1 MINILKNRTFLLFFS
16 GNIISLIGFGFN
28 LIAISWLVL
37 DKTGSEIILGK
48 IIASATIPG
57 LVIAIFTGYIID
69 KMNRK
74 YLLVILDI
82 FRIFII
88 TMFLLYLNFY
98 DFKISLLYPVVFLMG
113 IGNSLFWS
121 TAQAFT
127 QEIVSRDDYFNANK
141 LLSASYQIGSI
152 IGAALGGFIVH
163 IFDPFV
169 ALWINVLTYI
179 ISGAL
184 IYLAPYK
191 YSKKNDIT
199 NLQLKTIFK
208 GFVFLKKRNDISFL
222 SMTTVLSD
230 VAIWG
235 SLSVLTISI
244 SIEIFNK
251 GSWGYGVLDGFYG
264 IGALVSVFFL
274 SFICKFLNRKNVLLI
289 CYFLAS
295 TSLILSIRM
304 PNIYIASLFFL
315 LLGLNSNSGRIML
328 RTILMENINNDIMG
342 RVQTVLGVYTRLMV
356 VMSSLICGYLI
367 ESYSINYA
375 TYFTAIHY
383 ALAFL
388 GIILVRIIFSNS
400 SNYLIKKQF

>member
-1 MINILKNRTFLLFFS
+1 
-16 GNIISLIGFGFN
+16 
-28 LIAISWLVL
+28 
-37 DKTGSEIILGK
+37 
-48 IIASATIPG
+48 
-57 LVIAIFTGYIID
+57 
-69 KMNRK
+69 
-74 YLLVILDI
+74 
-82 FRIFII
+82 
-88 TMFLLYLNFY
+88 
-98 DFKISLLYPVVFLMG
+98 
-113 IGNSLFWS
+113 
-121 TAQAFT
+121 
-127 QEIVSRDDYFNANK
+127 
-141 LLSASYQIGSI
+141 
-152 IGAALGGFIVH
+152 
-163 IFDPFV
+163 
-169 ALWINVLTYI
+169 
-179 ISGAL
+179 
-184 IYLAPYK
+184 
-191 YSKKNDIT
+191 
-199 NLQLKTIFK
+199 
-208 GFVFLKKRNDISFL
+208 
-222 SMTTVLSD
+222 MTTVLSD

-315 LLGLNSNSGRIML
+315 VLGLNSNSGRIML

-400 SNYLIKKQF
+400 SNYLIKNNFK

>member
-208 GFVFLKKRNDISFL
+208 GFVFLKKRKDISFL

-295 TSLILSIRM
+295 TSLMLSIRM

-315 LLGLNSNSGRIML
+315 VLGLNSNSGRIML

-367 ESYSINYA
+367 ESYSIYYA

>member
-1 MINILKNRTFLLFFS
+1 
-16 GNIISLIGFGFN
+16 
-28 LIAISWLVL
+28 
-37 DKTGSEIILGK
+37 
-48 IIASATIPG
+48 
-57 LVIAIFTGYIID
+57 
-69 KMNRK
+69 
-74 YLLVILDI
+74 
-82 FRIFII
+82 
-88 TMFLLYLNFY
+88 
-98 DFKISLLYPVVFLMG
+98 MG

-208 GFVFLKKRNDISFL
+208 GFHFLKKRKDISFL

-289 CYFLAS
+289 CYFLAY
-295 TSLILSIRM
+295 TSLMFSIRM

-315 LLGLNSNSGRIML
+315 VLGLNSNSGRIML

>member
-74 YLLVILDI
+74 FLLVILDI

-98 DFKISLLYPVVFLMG
+98 DFKISLLYPIVFLMG

-199 NLQLKTIFK
+199 NLELKTIFK
-208 GFVFLKKRNDISFL
+208 GFDYLIKRKDITFL

-289 CYFLAS
+289 CYFLAF
-295 TSLILSIRM
+295 TSLMLSIRM
-304 PNIYIASLFFL
+304 PNIYIASVFFL
-315 LLGLNSNSGRIML
+315 VLGLNSNSGRIML

>member
-48 IIASATIPG
+48 IVASATIPG

-152 IGAALGGFIVH
+152 IGAAFGGFIVH
-163 IFDPFV
+163 IFDPFI

-179 ISGAL
+179 ISGFL
-184 IYLAPYK
+184 IYLAPYN
-191 YSKKNDIT
+191 YSKNNDIT
-199 NLQLKTIFK
+199 NLKIKTIFK
-208 GFVFLKKRNDISFL
+208 GFDYLTKRKDIAFL

-264 IGALVSVFFL
+264 IGALISVFFL
-274 SFICKFLNRKNVLLI
+274 SFICKFLNRKNVLYI
-289 CYFLAS
+289 CYFLAF
-295 TSLILSIRM
+295 TSLLFAIRM
-304 PNIYIASLFFL
+304 PNIYIASIFFFV
-315 LLGLNSNSGRIML
+315 LGLNSNSGRIML

-356 VMSSLICGYLI
+356 VISSLICGYLI
-367 ESYSINYA
+367 ERHNINYA
-375 TYFTAIHY
+375 TYFTSVHY

-388 GIILVRIIFSNS
+388 GIILVRKFFSNS

>member
-208 GFVFLKKRNDISFL
+208 GFVFLKKRKDISFL

>member
-208 GFVFLKKRNDISFL
+208 GFVFLKKRKDISFL

-264 IGALVSVFFL
+264 IGALLSVFFL

>member
-179 ISGAL
+179 ISGVL

-208 GFVFLKKRNDISFL
+208 GFVFLKKRKDISFL

-264 IGALVSVFFL
+264 IGALLSVFFL

-295 TSLILSIRM
+295 TSLMLSIRM

-315 LLGLNSNSGRIML
+315 VLGLNSNSGRIML

>member
-1 MINILKNRTFLLFFS
+1 
-16 GNIISLIGFGFN
+16 
-28 LIAISWLVL
+28 
-37 DKTGSEIILGK
+37 
-48 IIASATIPG
+48 
-57 LVIAIFTGYIID
+57 
-69 KMNRK
+69 
-74 YLLVILDI
+74 
-82 FRIFII
+82 
-88 TMFLLYLNFY
+88 
-98 DFKISLLYPVVFLMG
+98 MG